1 MQKAFLCAGSAV
13 VQTVRK
19 LSKRTVYNRQ
29 LFIKGVL
36 IMKLVLLL
44 TAVLC
49 LQASATG
56 YAQTI
61 NLSLKDAKLEKVF
74 KEIEKQS
81 NYRFIYTRE
90 QLEKTNNVT
99 VAVKNASISTVLD
112 ICFKEQPLLF
122 FLEEN
127 YIVIKTKDGNK
138 RSDLL
143 PVSNLKSISG
153 IVTDESGEAIPAATV
168 SIKGTT
174 IATACNAYGEWKL
187 DYEGEY
193 TTLVVSSIGYGSKEV
208 LIPARNYFRVVLGKL
223 VNSLDETIVIA
234 YGKTTQRLNTGSV
247 SKVTASE
254 ISKQPVSNVL
264 AALEGRVP
272 GLIITQTSGVP
283 GSSFKVE
290 IRGRS
295 SLDLSLSRNDPL
307 FIIDGVPFEPGN
319 LPTNQL
325 ITAANQPGNTALG
338 GLSAFNSINPDDI
351 ESVEVLKDADATSI
365 YGSRGANGVILITTK
380 KGRAGKTTLSIHLS
394 AGWSKVTRTMD
405 MLTTDQYVV
414 MRREAISNDGFIPNV
429 TAPFGNGYAPD
440 LLIWD
445 TTHYVN
451 YKKLILGNTA
461 FSTDANVSLSG
472 GNGQTQFLMSSGFHR
487 ETNVFSNDL
496 SDKMASLH
504 FNFYHSTTDK
514 KLSINFSGFYS
525 NDNNQLIQK
534 DLTQYINLPPNFS
547 AYDSAGNPNWIQNGI
562 PISNVGLGYS
572 TVPAAELLKKYT
584 SVNDNLLGNFLIN
597 YTIARN
603 LIIRS
608 SFGYNRFT
616 TDEVS
621 IIPKTS
627 LSPTSNELAS
637 SNFGN
642 GTSRSWIIEPR
653 AEYNASIGKG
663 KIQILAGATWQERTT
678 KSESTNAIN
687 YSSDLLLY
695 SIAAA
700 GSTTAR
706 NNYSEYRYNALYSRL
721 NYNWRDKYIIN
732 LSGRRDGSSRF
743 GPGKR
748 YANFGA
754 IGAAWIFS
762 NEQFIKEEI
771 SFLSFGKLRGSY
783 GTAGN
788 DQIGDYKYLDLWNS
802 TPRGY
807 QGMPGLAP
815 ASLFNPNYEW
825 EVNKKFE
832 AAIELG
838 FLKDRILF
846 AGAFYNNRS
855 SNQLINYRLPN
866 QTGSETIVKNFPA
879 VVENSG
885 IELSGSAKIVFSK
898 DFEWTSTLHITLP
911 KNELVSF
918 PGLEGSSYALAYEE
932 GKSLSIIKLWKY
944 TGVDPAKGIYTVA
957 DVNGDGQFN
966 DADYV
971 VSGNADPEFYG
982 GSQQAI
988 RYKGIELS
996 LFFDYRKQTG
1006 KNYLAAVAN
1015 NHPGLAVNQ
1024 PEVVLDRWTKP
1035 GDIASI
1041 QKYTSTYGGPAAF
1054 GVYYLTLSDGI
1065 YSDASFI
1072 RLKNLSINYRLPD
1085 KWLRKVHIENG
1096 RVFVQ
1101 GQNLFV
1107 ITDYVGSDPETQ
1119 NILVQ
1124 PPLKT
1129 ISAGLQ
1135 FNF

>member
-1 MQKAFLCAGSAV
+1 MQNVLLCAGSAV
-13 VQTVRK
+13 VKAVRK
-19 LSKRTVYNRQ
+19 LFKRIACNQ
-29 LFIKGVL
+29 QKLIKGFV

-44 TAVLC
+44 TVMLC
-49 LQASATG
+49 LQAGATG

-61 NLSLKDAKLEKVF
+61 NLSLRDAKLEKVF

-81 NYRFIYTRE
+81 DYHFIYTRE
-90 QLEKTNNVT
+90 QLESTSNVT
-99 VAVKNASISTVLD
+99 VEVKNASISTVLA
-112 ICFKEQPLLF
+112 ICFKEQPIIYSLQETYIIIKRK
-122 FLEEN
+122 EEN
-127 YIVIKTKDGNK
+127 KKP
-138 RSDLL
+138 DLL
-143 PVSNLKSISG
+143 PGSIFKSISG
-153 IVTDESGEAIPAATV
+153 IVADESGEAIASATV
-168 SIKGTT
+168 GIKGTN
-174 IATACNAYGEWKL
+174 IATACNSNGEWSL
-187 DYEGEY
+187 DYEGQY
-193 TTLVVSSIGYGSKEV
+193 TTLVISSIGYKAKEV
-208 LIPARNYFRVVLGKL
+208 SMQGKNYFNVVLEKSIS
-223 VNSLDETIVIA
+223 SLDETIIIA

-247 SKVTASE
+247 SKVTSAE

-272 GLIITQTSGVP
+272 GLVVTQTSGVP

-295 SLDLSLSRNDPL
+295 SLDLGLSRNDPL

-325 ITAANQPGNTALG
+325 VMAANQPGNTSAG
-338 GLSAFNSINPDDI
+338 GLSAFNSVNPDDI

-380 KGRAGKTTLSIHLS
+380 KGRAGKTKLSINLS
-394 AGWSKVTRTMD
+394 AGWSEVTRTMD
-405 MLTTDQYVV
+405 MLTTQQYVA
-414 MRREAISNDGFIPNV
+414 MRREAISNDGFMPNV

-440 LLIWD
+440 LLVWD

-472 GNGQTQFLMSSGFHR
+472 GNSQTQFLISSGFHR
-487 ETNVFSNDL
+487 ETNVFSSDL
-496 SDKMASLH
+496 SDKKASVH
-504 FNFYHSTTDK
+504 FNIYHATTDK

-547 AYDSAGNPNWIQNGI
+547 AYDSAGKPNWIQNGI

-572 TVPAAELLKKYT
+572 AVPAAELLKKYT
-584 SVNDNLLGNFLIN
+584 SVNDNLLSNFLIN
-597 YTIARN
+597 YTIAKN
-603 LIIRS
+603 LVIRS
-608 SFGYNRFT
+608 SFGYNKFS
-616 TDEVS
+616 TDEIS

-642 GTSRSWIIEPR
+642 GISRSWIIEPR
-653 AEYNASIGKG
+653 AEYNAGIGKG
-663 KIQILAGATWQERTT
+663 KLQILAGATWQERTT
-678 KSESTNAIN
+678 KSESINAIN
-687 YSSDLLLY
+687 YTSDLLLN

-700 GSTTAR
+700 GSITAR
-706 NNYSEYRYNALYSRL
+706 NNFSEYRYSALYCRL
-721 NYNWRDKYIIN
+721 NYNWRDKYIIT

-743 GPGKR
+743 GPEKR
-748 YANFGA
+748 FANFGA

-762 NEQFIKEEI
+762 NERIIKEQL

-807 QGMPGLAP
+807 QGVPGLAP

-825 EVNKKFE
+825 EINKKFE

-838 FLKDRILF
+838 FVKDRILF
-846 AGAFYNNRS
+846 SAAYYRHRS
-855 SNQLINYRLPN
+855 SNQLINYKLPN
-866 QTGSETIVKNFPA
+866 QTGSESIVKNFPA
-879 VVENSG
+879 LVENSG
-885 IELSGSAKIVFSK
+885 IELSGSARIVFSK
-898 DFEWTSTLHITLP
+898 DLEWTSSLHITIP
-911 KNELVSF
+911 KNKLVSF
-918 PGLEGSSYALAYEE
+918 PGLAGSSYALTYEE
-932 GKSLSIIKLWKY
+932 GRSLSIIKSLKY
-944 TGVDPAKGIYTVA
+944 LGVDPATGIYTVE

-966 DADYV
+966 DADYK
-971 VSGNADPEFYG
+971 VSGNSDPEFYG
-982 GSQQAI
+982 GFQEII
-988 RYKGIELS
+988 RYKRLELS
-996 LFFDYRKQTG
+996 FFFDYKKQTG
-1006 KNYLAAVAN
+1006 KNYLAAIAN

-1024 PEVVLDRWTKP
+1024 PNVVLDRWTKA

-1041 QKYTSTYGGPAAF
+1041 QKYTSVYGGPAAF

-1072 RLKNLSINYRLPD
+1072 RLKNLSINYRLPE
-1085 KWLRKVHIENG
+1085 KWLKKIHVENA

-1107 ITDYVGSDPETQ
+1107 LTDYKGSDPETQ

-1135 FNF
+1135 FIF